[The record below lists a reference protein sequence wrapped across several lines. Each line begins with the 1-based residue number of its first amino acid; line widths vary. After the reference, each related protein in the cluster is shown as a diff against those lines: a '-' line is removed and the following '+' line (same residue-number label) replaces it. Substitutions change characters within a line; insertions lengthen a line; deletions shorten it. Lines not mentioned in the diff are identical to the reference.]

1 MRMDVLEQLLNEG
14 QAVDNEVNAV
24 LKKAGVSDID
34 GMRNRIYQLRWVKN
48 SPNNKDAVPDRKS
61 VV

>member
-24 LKKAGVSDID
+24 LKKAGVSDIEE
-34 GMRNRIYQLRWVKN
+34 
-48 SPNNKDAVPDRKS
+48 
-61 VV
+61 

>member
-24 LKKAGVSDID
+24 LKKLDKLLK
-34 GMRNRIYQLRWVKN
+34 Y
-48 SPNNKDAVPDRKS
+48 SPLTLPPPSAATRG
-61 VV
+61 